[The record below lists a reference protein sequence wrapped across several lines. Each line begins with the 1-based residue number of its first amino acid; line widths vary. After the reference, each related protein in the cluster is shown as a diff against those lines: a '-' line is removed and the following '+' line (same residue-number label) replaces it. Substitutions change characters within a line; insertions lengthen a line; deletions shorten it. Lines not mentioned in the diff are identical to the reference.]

1 MIKVYYLEDKGVIAT
16 SDDVVADPKAVQH
29 GTLSWYIEEDK
40 LVPVPPDS
48 YYWVVLQVELS
59 PEDCKPVYSEPI
71 RTRAA
76 LPPDPPVIGLV
87 VEGVDARQ
95 RLEERICELSIRRDR
110 LGYATFPDKID
121 NDLKR
126 NDLHI
131 RMFLSSSAQ
140 VATFR

>member
-1 MIKVYYLEDKGVIAT
+1 MDLLKYLIIKVYYLEDKGDIAT

-29 GTLSWYIEEDK
+29 GPLSWYIEEDK

-59 PEDCKPVYSEPI
+59 PGDCKPVYSGPI

-76 LPPDPPVIGLV
+76 LPPDPTVIGLV

-110 LGYATFPDKID
+110 LGYTAFSDNID
-121 NDLKR
+121 IDDFER
-126 NDLHI
+126 NYLCFH
-131 RMFLSSSAQ
+131 MW
-140 VATFR
+140 